1 MTWRQWNAARQ
12 LLAEEFLGK
21 YVRASAHA
29 EDAAF
34 ASATSHAPRG

>member
-1 MTWRQWNAARQ
+1 MTYRQWWAARQ

-21 YVRASAHA
+21 FARQPDRA

-34 ASATSHAPRG
+34 AASLSRLPR

>member
-1 MTWRQWNAARQ
+1 MTYRQWMAARQ

-21 YVRASAHA
+21 YLRQPDRA

-34 ASATSHAPRG
+34 ARGLSHLSR

>member
-1 MTWRQWNAARQ
+1 MTYRQWWAARQ

-21 YVRASAHA
+21 YLRQSSSA

-34 ASATSHAPRG
+34 ARNKALLDRR